1 MATFGLVVGGGP
13 APGIN
18 GVISAATI
26 AARRSGA
33 RVIGCVQGFEWLMQ
47 GDIDHVIDLDEAAVT
62 RINELGGSILRT
74 SRANPTK
81 DPANLDRV
89 VDSLGRL
96 GIDHLISIGGDDTCF
111 SARTVADAAGDRMKV
126 VHVPKTIDNDLPLP
140 PGVPTFGFE
149 SARATASGILCTLLE
164 DARTSGRWFIIT
176 MMGRN
181 AGHLALGAAH
191 SAGATLAIVAEEYG
205 GRKIPLEALAR
216 RVEGTILKSTAE
228 GRPFGVIVLAEGL
241 GQSIDP
247 ADLADLPDLPRDEH
261 GHLRLAE
268 FPLGSLVR
276 GRVQEG
282 LLQHG
287 IKATVVLKDVGYEC
301 RCVSPCAY
309 DQEYTRELG
318 AGAVDTLLA
327 GRGHV
332 MITRQNGRIVPIPFD
347 ELIDPAT
354 GKTAVRMLDT
364 GTEAF
369 ATAMRLQTRLSA
381 ADLEDE
387 AKGEAIAAVSNLDLD
402 ALRARFA

>member
-1 MATFGLVVGGGP
+1 MATFGIVVGGGP

-33 RVIGCVQGFEWLMQ
+33 RVVGCIQGFEWLMQ
-47 GDIDHVIDLDEAAVT
+47 GDIDHVLDLDENAVN
-62 RINELGGSILRT
+62 RISELGGSILRT
-74 SRANPTK
+74 SRANPTQ

-96 GIDHLISIGGDDTCF
+96 GVDHLISIGGDDTCF
-111 SARTVADAAGDRMKV
+111 SARTVADAAGDGLKV

-149 SARATASGILCTLLE
+149 SARATASSVLSTLLE

-191 SAGATLAIVAEEYG
+191 SAGATLAVVAEEYG
-205 GRKIPLEALAR
+205 DQKIRLDDLSR
-216 RVEGTILKSTAE
+216 RIEGTILKSTAE
-228 GRPFGVIVLAEGL
+228 GRPHGVIVLAEGL
-241 GQSIDP
+241 GESIDP
-247 ADLADLPDLPRDEH
+247 DDLADLPDLPRDEH

-268 FPLGSLVR
+268 FPLGRLVR
-276 GRVQEG
+276 ERVQDALVE
-282 LLQHG
+282 HD
-287 IKATVVLKDVGYEC
+287 IKATIVLKDVGYEC
-301 RCVSPCAY
+301 RCVAPCAF

-318 AGAVDTLLA
+318 AGAVSTLLD
-327 GRGHV
+327 GTGHV

-347 ELIDPAT
+347 ELIDPKT
-354 GKTAVRMLDT
+354 GKTAIRMLDT
-364 GTEAF
+364 KSEGF
-369 ATAMRLQTRLSA
+369 ATAMRLQTRLAPQDLSNDATSA
-381 ADLEDE
+381 RIVRATQ
-387 AKGEAIAAVSNLDLD
+387 LDLD
-402 ALRARFA
+402 ALRARFG

>member
-1 MATFGLVVGGGP
+1 MATFGIVVGGGP

-47 GDIDHVIDLDEAAVT
+47 GNIDHVVDLDETAIN
-62 RINELGGSILRT
+62 RIHELGGSILRT

-81 DPANLDRV
+81 DRANIDRV

-111 SARTVADAAGDRMKV
+111 SARTVADAAGDRLKV

-149 SARATASGILCTLLE
+149 TARATASGILCTLLE

-191 SAGATLAIVAEEYG
+191 AAGATLAVVAEEYA
-205 GRKIPLEALAR
+205 GRKIRLEELAR

-228 GRPFGVIVLAEGL
+228 GRPHGVIVLAEGL
-241 GQSIDP
+241 GESIDP
-247 ADLADLPDLPRDEH
+247 ADLAELPDLPRDEH

-268 FPLGSLVR
+268 FPLGALVR
-276 GRVQEG
+276 GRVKAALDE
-282 LLQHG
+282 HK
-287 IKATVVLKDVGYEC
+287 IKATIVVKDVGYEC
-301 RCVSPCAY
+301 RCVAPCAY

-318 AGAVDTLLA
+318 AGAVEILL
-327 GRGHV
+327 GGSGHV
-332 MITRQNGRIVPIPFD
+332 MITRQNGKIVPIPFD
-347 ELIDPAT
+347 KLIDPAT

-364 GTEAF
+364 TTEGY
-369 ATAMRLQTRLSA
+369 ATAMRLQTRLEARDFEDKARAGALAGVSA
-381 ADLEDE
+381 
-387 AKGEAIAAVSNLDLD
+387 LDL
-402 ALRARFA
+402 AVLQARFS

>member
-1 MATFGLVVGGGP
+1 MATFGMVVGGGP

-33 RVIGCVQGFEWLMQ
+33 RVIGCIQGFEWLMR
-47 GDIDHVIDLDEAAVT
+47 GEVDHVVDLDEAAVT
-62 RINELGGSILRT
+62 RIHELGGSILRT

-89 VDSLGRL
+89 VDGLGRL

-111 SARTVADAAGDRMKV
+111 SARTVAEAAGDRLKV

-149 SARATASGILCTLLE
+149 TARATASGILCTLLE

-191 SAGATLAIVAEEYG
+191 SAGATLAIVAEEYAG
-205 GRKIPLEALAR
+205 QKLSLESLAR

-228 GRPFGVIVLAEGL
+228 GRPHGVIVLAEGL
-241 GQSIDP
+241 GESIDP
-247 ADLADLPDLPRDEH
+247 TDLAGLPDLPRDEH

-268 FPLGSLVR
+268 FPLGALVR
-276 GRVQEG
+276 ERAQRALGEHG
-282 LLQHG
+282 L
-287 IKATVVLKDVGYEC
+287 KATIVLKDVGYEC
-301 RCVSPCAY
+301 RCVSPGAF

-318 AGAVDTLLA
+318 TGAVRTLL
-327 GRGHV
+327 GGVGHV
-332 MITRQNGRIVPIPFD
+332 MITRQNGKIVPIPFD
-347 ELIDPAT
+347 ELIDPKT

-364 GTEAF
+364 STEAF
-369 ATAMRLQTRLSA
+369 ATAMRLQTRLEAGDLSSGAKAARIFETSA
-381 ADLEDE
+381 LD
-387 AKGEAIAAVSNLDLD
+387 AA
-402 ALRARFA
+402 ALRARFG

>member
-18 GVISAATI
+18 GVIRAATI

-33 RVIGCVQGFEWLMQ
+33 RVIGCIQGFQWLMR
-47 GDIDHVIDLDEAAVT
+47 GDIDHVIDLDEEAVT
-62 RINELGGSILRT
+62 RIHEQGGSILRT
-74 SRANPTK
+74 SRANPTR
-81 DPANLDRV
+81 DPADLDRV

-111 SARTVADAAGDRMKV
+111 SARTVADAAGDSLKV

-164 DARTSGRWFIIT
+164 DARTSGRWFFIT

-191 SAGATLAIVAEEYG
+191 SAGATLAVVAEEYDG
-205 GRKIPLEALAR
+205 KRIRLETLAR

-228 GRPFGVIVLAEGL
+228 GRPHGVVVLAEGL
-241 GQSIDP
+241 GESIDP
-247 ADLADLPDLPRDEH
+247 IDLEAVPDLPRDEH

-268 FPLGSLVR
+268 FPLGRLVR
-276 GRVQEG
+276 EHVQTALGEHG
-282 LLQHG
+282 L
-287 IKATVVLKDVGYEC
+287 KATIVLKDVGYEC
-301 RCVSPCAY
+301 RCVAPCAF

-318 AGAVDTLLA
+318 TGAVDTLLA
-327 GRGHV
+327 GGGHV
-332 MITRQNGRIVPIPFD
+332 MITRQDGRIVPIPFD
-347 ELIDPAT
+347 DILDPAT
-354 GKTAVRMLDT
+354 GKTRVRMLDT
-364 GTEAF
+364 TTETF
-369 ATAMRLQTRLSA
+369 ATAMRLQTRLEPG
-381 ADLEDE
+381 DLEDE
-387 AKGEAIAAVSNLDLD
+387 ATAAALERTTELDLD
-402 ALRARFA
+402 ALRERFG